1 MRVEDVHLGLDD
13 IDSPKGGCTTHF
25 ASMVVQYLSDMKVDW
40 NDYPNLIRLNPG
52 IPFRT
57 RGNGAVALRFKV
69 STSKLNLLMRWI
81 KQNIEDYV
89 DRDYPNTNPGVVIVK
104 GEIPTEIK
112 KFSERALWRTIPIAF
127 AKRIIT
133 ELNLDSY
140 SVGNGR
146 GLIGALSAIGNCLE
160 KDHTFEYIAYR
171 PLEEANLSRGVDR
184 NSVIEMDKIMGEE
197 VFANI
202 DESNRVLIEPHGPDP
217 VLYGIRGETPETVI
231 KAAGYVRSKQSVNSW
246 MVFRTNQGTGEHLTH
261 HVRIND
267 LRPYMAAI
275 VRGVVIDGPRMIEGG
290 HVIFSISDETSK
302 IDCASY
308 EPTQKLRMIV
318 KELRQG
324 DKVNIL
330 ASVRPM
336 SRTHGLTLNI
346 EGLEILQLAEIMHQ
360 LNPIC
365 PHCLKRMKSAG
376 KNKGYKC
383 ISCGYRDPLAQKI
396 NTPVKRNIRP
406 GLYLPPLTAQ
416 RHLTRS
422 NSRLNKHNE
431 GIPDDLVT
439 IWHSH

>member
-146 GLIGALSAIGNCLE
+146 GLIG
-160 KDHTFEYIAYR
+160 
-171 PLEEANLSRGVDR
+171 
-184 NSVIEMDKIMGEE
+184 VI
-197 VFANI
+197 
-202 DESNRVLIEPHGPDP
+202 
-217 VLYGIRGETPETVI
+217 
-231 KAAGYVRSKQSVNSW
+231 
-246 MVFRTNQGTGEHLTH
+246 
-261 HVRIND
+261 
-267 LRPYMAAI
+267 
-275 VRGVVIDGPRMIEGG
+275 
-290 HVIFSISDETSK
+290 IF
-302 IDCASY
+302 
-308 EPTQKLRMIV
+308 
-318 KELRQG
+318 
-324 DKVNIL
+324 N
-330 ASVRPM
+330 
-336 SRTHGLTLNI
+336 
-346 EGLEILQLAEIMHQ
+346 
-360 LNPIC
+360 
-365 PHCLKRMKSAG
+365 
-376 KNKGYKC
+376 
-383 ISCGYRDPLAQKI
+383 
-396 NTPVKRNIRP
+396 
-406 GLYLPPLTAQ
+406 
-416 RHLTRS
+416 
-422 NSRLNKHNE
+422 
-431 GIPDDLVT
+431 
-439 IWHSH
+439 